1 MGIMEDI
8 ASGVAF
14 IHQKGEVHRD
24 IKPANGTY
32 PYFCS
37 LTLVLYSHRSFVWK
51 IGDFGLTVEGTS
63 GRPQTTENSMG
74 TNGYRAPELV
84 RGMKKV
90 FTNKVDIWAIGCIFY
105 EMVFRRRAFY
115 EDYATLN
122 YSFDGTLYVPPM
134 NSDNIWEI
142 ISRDVLVA
150 ALEKLLNIDP
160 KQRPTAIEIRQQ
172 FQHSSGSYTDLLFA
186 SDEANTA
193 C

>member
-1 MGIMEDI
+1 
-8 ASGVAF
+8 
-14 IHQKGEVHRD
+14 
-24 IKPANGTY
+24 
-32 PYFCS
+32 
-37 LTLVLYSHRSFVWK
+37 
-51 IGDFGLTVEGTS
+51 
-63 GRPQTTENSMG
+63 
-74 TNGYRAPELV
+74 
-84 RGMKKV
+84 MKKV

-122 YSFDGTLYVPPM
+122 YSFDGTLYVPPV

-172 FQHSSGSYTDLLFA
+172 FQHSSGSYTDRLFA

-193 C
+193 CVESSIGLPKEFRDHGVSAVATYRDFGVSTDLVLGNNEKECGSSI